1 MSEVN
6 INYKG
11 SKIAG
16 MDASGTK
23 TLQTQG
29 KYCEGNIEVEYT
41 RPSGGQPNL
50 QTKSKTYTPTET
62 AQSEAVT
69 ADNGYDG
76 LERVNVSVGAI
87 DSEYVGSDVPRK
99 SSSDLTVNGATV
111 NAPAGYYPNG
121 ASKAVASGTE
131 GTPTAQKGSVS
142 NHKIAVTPKVT
153 NGAGYIAGGEKT
165 GAAVEVSASELVSG
179 TKQITEN
186 GTSIDVANY
195 ETVDVAVPTGGG
207 SSKNAQTAQS
217 TSRATSS
224 SYTKVI
230 SLTCEKSG
238 TYDVYW
244 STFRSSTSGTWGSQL
259 YIDDSAHGSA
269 ITSGWSNHIQNN
281 HLTGVQIEAGEEVAV
296 RVRTRGS
303 NYYGYVGTLTII
315 EA

>member
-11 SKIAG
+11 LKIAG

-50 QTKSKTYTPTET
+50 QTKNKSYTPTET

-76 LERVNVSVGAI
+76 LDTVNVSVGAI

-99 SSSDLTVNGATV
+99 SSSDLTVNGDTV
-111 NAPAGYYPNG
+111 NVPKGYYGSN

-131 GTPTAQKGSVS
+131 GTPAATKGNVA
-142 NHKIAVTPKVT
+142 NHKVAVTPSVQ
-153 NGAGYIAGGEKT
+153 NGAGYIAGGTHT
-165 GAAVEVSASELVSG
+165 GTAVEVSASELVSG

-186 GTSIDVANY
+186 GTNIDVTNY
-195 ETVDVAVPTGGG
+195 EKVDVALPVVYYHIV
-207 SSKNAQTAQS
+207 SSMPS
-217 TSRATSS
+217 
-224 SYTKVI
+224 VV
-230 SLTCEKSG
+230 EEG
-238 TYDVYW
+238 
-244 STFRSSTSGTWGSQL
+244 
-259 YIDDSAHGSA
+259 
-269 ITSGWSNHIQNN
+269 HIY
-281 HLTGVQIEAGEEVAV
+281 L
-296 RVRTRGS
+296 RTVS
-303 NYYGYVGTLTII
+303 
-315 EA
+315 